1 MDDYSRNVMVFIFII
16 LLIMVI
22 LFVLGA
28 PIFMVFMFGFSVAVI
43 VVVCKF
49 FNIDVIALI
58 FGLFNKSEQT
68 PSPTIITPSPPSI
81 NEVFNVPD
89 KKYNYTDAKLICKA
103 FNSRLANYNEIKK
116 ANDSGAEWC
125 NYGWS
130 NKQMVLMPTQ
140 EKTYHELRNIPGHEN
155 DCGRPGINGGYVKN
169 ANEKYSANC
178 YGVKPKMT
186 SEDEQLMNATELY
199 PLTEEDMILEQ
210 KVNDWKNSLSQILVS
225 PFNHLKWAMSSSNY
239 TSPTPKPTTSAST
252 TTSARSS

>member
-22 LFVLGA
+22 LFVLDA

-49 FNIDVIALI
+49 FNIDIIALL
-58 FGLFNKSEQT
+58 FALFNKPDITIPPTTVT
-68 PSPTIITPSPPSI
+68 PTPA

-103 FNSRLANYNEIKK
+103 FNSRLANYKEIKN

-130 NKQMVLMPTQ
+130 DKQLALMPTQ
-140 EKTYHELRNIPGHEN
+140 EKTYHKLQNIPGHEY

-169 ANEKYSANC
+169 ANEKYSVNC
-178 YGVKPKMT
+178 FGKKPTMT
-186 SEDEQLMNATELY
+186 KEDEELMNATELY

-210 KVNDWKNSLSQILVS
+210 KVADWKNNLNQILVS

-239 TSPTPKPTTSAST
+239 TSPTPKPTNSAST